1 MAQPIPETTKQWS
14 LVSQN
19 GFDSL
24 KFTEEPVPELHDNQ
38 VLVKIQGA
46 SLNARDLIIAKGI
59 YPVPVRPNVVPGS
72 DGAGIVLAVGKSV
85 TRFRPGD
92 KVVTT
97 INQQHIAGPMT
108 LQASQSGHGGTYH
121 GTLRTVGAFEEQ
133 GLVTM
138 PEGLSFTEAAT
149 LSCAGLTAW
158 NALFGLPGKQ
168 IMPGQWVLTQGTGG
182 VSLFAIQ
189 FAKVV
194 GAKVIATTGSAEKVG
209 ILKKLG
215 ADHVI
220 NYRETAD
227 WGAAAK
233 ALTPGGLGVDIVV
246 DVVGMATLKQ
256 SAASVKLDGIVNLVG
271 FMAPTGSGTTE
282 TMPGLLD
289 ILMGGFTARA
299 VLTGS
304 RLQMED
310 MCRAIVANVDKLRP
324 VVDSKVFTL
333 EQTRDAYEYLASQE
347 HQGKVCIEIS

>member
-1 MAQPIPETTKQWS
+1 MEQSIPKTSKQWS
-14 LVSQN
+14 LAGQN
-19 GFDSL
+19 GFESL
-24 KFTEEPVPELHDNQ
+24 KFTEEPVPELDDNH

-46 SLNARDLIIAKGI
+46 ALNARDLIIVHGV
-59 YPVPVRPNVVPGS
+59 YPIPIRPNVVPGS
-72 DGAGIVLAVGKSV
+72 DGAGTVLAIGKNV
-85 TRFRPGD
+85 TRFKPGD
-92 KVVTT
+92 KVNTM

-108 LQASQSGHGGTYH
+108 AQASQSGVGGVHH
-121 GTLRTVGAFEEQ
+121 GTLRTVGAFDEQ
-133 GLVTM
+133 GLVAM

-209 ILKKLG
+209 LLEKLG
-215 ADHVI
+215 VDHII

-246 DVVGMATLKQ
+246 DVVGAATLKQ
-256 SAASVKLDGIVNLVG
+256 SAASVKLDGLVNLIG
-271 FMAPTGSGTTE
+271 FMAGPVPGE
-282 TMPGLLD
+282 AEPMPGLLD
-289 ILMGGFTARA
+289 VLMGGFTARA
-299 VLTGS
+299 VWTGN
-304 RLQMED
+304 RLHMDE
-310 MCRAIVANVDKLRP
+310 MCRAIVANIDKLRP
-324 VVDSKVFTL
+324 VLDSRVFTL
-333 EQTRDAYEYLASQE
+333 EQTREAYEYLASQK